1 MYSELHSLLKYY
13 KQNLYEL
20 NECLIPIIVIA
31 EKSAEINK
39 TSHRLI
45 LGRIQGI
52 LFNHLVLNISKLFDP
67 PVSKYPVVS
76 VPSILKYLNDNEG
89 VLINSKLKDRFDEF
103 FRDKNSSNIVD
114 DSAINSIC
122 TYYQQ
127 LIKDKQ
133 HILKGIKSR
142 RDKAIAHNEA
152 IELDKLNTI
161 NWNDILELKR
171 LAEEFMECMD
181 YCFFNQSTG
190 HYTDLGRVKMSMDGL
205 YRSIT
210 KCQRVINMSFAD
222 KGVYRI

>member
-1 MYSELHSLLKYY
+1 MYSELHNLLKCY

-20 NECLIPIIVIA
+20 NECLIPIMVIA

-52 LFNHLVLNISKLFDP
+52 MFNHLVLNISKLYDRPF
-67 PVSKYPVVS
+67 SSYPMVS
-76 VPSILKYLNDNEG
+76 VPAILKYLNDNERA
-89 VLINSKLKDRFDEF
+89 LINSELRGRFDEF
-103 FRDKNSSNIVD
+103 FRNKDSFNIVN

-122 TYYQQ
+122 THYQQ
-127 LIKDKQ
+127 LIDEKE
-133 HILKGIKSR
+133 HILRGIKDR

-161 NWNDILELKR
+161 YWKDVLELKR

-181 YCFFNQSTG
+181 YSFFNKSTG
-190 HYTDLGRVKMSMDGL
+190 HYTDLERVRMSMNSLIEAILRD
-205 YRSIT
+205 
-210 KCQRVINMSFAD
+210 NE
-222 KGVYRI
+222 